1 MFDFGIESVKRYN
14 ECAYYG
20 RIWLVEF
27 RDYTSLL
34 VMENSAVDFVEVDGI
49 PMATIEGNFVMEEKP
64 L

>member
-1 MFDFGIESVKRYN
+1 MLDFGIESVKRYN

-27 RDYTSLL
+27 RDYTSRCDQRSVENL
-34 VMENSAVDFVEVDGI
+34 VESRCDTTTHS
-49 PMATIEGNFVMEEKP
+49 PSRAT